1 MSDNLHI
8 YLDVEIYDLGHLSM
22 DGTSENL
29 KNRLI
34 HALKQEM
41 CQSGFGDYDDY
52 IIHGSVL

>member
-22 DGTSENL
+22 DPTSE
-29 KNRLI
+29 
-34 HALKQEM
+34 ALKDRLARALKKEM